1 MGRVLNMDDSYIDR
15 KLKEDAMQK
24 NLIKYWRVRFDS
36 EEEEEEKEEKAPAK
50 QEAATQEEDLFA
62 NVDENDEEMMRAKE
76 IFERLQSEAAADDA
90 ALMAEQQA
98 AYAEAEA
105 TQAWRERTGADGVYG
120 QKPVESAAE
129 KAQID
134 AILGERADAF
144 DELLK
149 QAQE

>member
-36 EEEEEEKEEKAPAK
+36 EEEEEEKAPEK

>member
-15 KLKEDAMQK
+15 KLHEDAMQK
-24 NLIKYWRVRFDS
+24 NIIKYWRVRFD
-36 EEEEEEKEEKAPAK
+36 EEEEEEEPKEEKKAPKKA
-50 QEAATQEEDLFA
+50 EEGDLFA
-62 NVDENDEEMMRAKE
+62 NVDESDEDMMRAKE

-90 ALMAEQQA
+90 ALLAEQAA

-120 QKPVESAAE
+120 QKPVEDEAE

-134 AILGERADAF
+134 AILGEKAGAL
-144 DELLK
+144 DEMIR
-149 QAQE
+149 QAQG

>member
-24 NLIKYWRVRFDS
+24 NLIKYWRVRFDP
-36 EEEEEEKEEKAPAK
+36 EEEEKEEKAPEK
-50 QEAATQEEDLFA
+50 QEAATQKEDLFA

-90 ALMAEQQA
+90 ALLAEQQA

-105 TQAWRERTGADGVYG
+105 TQSWRERTGADGVYG

-134 AILGERADAF
+134 AILGERADAL
-144 DELLK
+144 DEMIK